1 MSDAPAPAEG
11 AWPRTDRVEI
21 GIGLQS
27 DKPAGEYARLARL
40 AEQSEIDVISV
51 FSDLMFQPPLFALLE
66 MAAATERVRLG
77 AACWNPYSMHPYE
90 IAGQVAALDLA
101 SHGRAYLGLARGT
114 WLHSV
119 GLDQPAP
126 VLRLR
131 EAVDY
136 VRDLLAGDP
145 AGVDGEVFRRDP
157 GVTLRFPV
165 QRSRV
170 PLLLGVWGPKGCA
183 LAGAVA
189 DEVKVGGSANPA
201 LVPVMRERFVPGELQ
216 AGRAVGSTRV
226 VLGAVT
232 VVDEDG
238 ERARSR
244 VRAEAAMYLAVVA
257 QLDPTVELPPGL
269 LRAVQERVAAG
280 DHDGAGALI
289 PDDLLDLFAFSGTPE
304 QVAAQ
309 AQRLIDAGVDRIE
322 FGTPHGLRDDT
333 GIELIGNRVLPLLDR
348 RRGRDVPPDGDLVAV
363 GGRRT
368 R

>member
-1 MSDAPAPAEG
+1 MSNAPAEG

-66 MAAATERVRLG
+66 MAVATERVRLG

-114 WLHSV
+114 WLHGV

-126 VLRLR
+126 LTHLR
-131 EAVDY
+131 EAVRY
-136 VRDLLAGDP
+136 VRDLLAGDA
-145 AGVDGEVFRRDP
+145 AGVEGEVFRRDP
-157 GVTLRFPV
+157 GVALRFPV

-170 PLLLGVWGPKGCA
+170 PLLLGVWGPRACA
-183 LAGAVA
+183 LAGTVA

-201 LVPVMRERFVPGELQ
+201 LVAVMRERLAPGERE
-216 AGRAVGSTRV
+216 AGRAAGSTRL

-244 VRAEAAMYLAVVA
+244 ARAEVAMYLAVVA
-257 QLDPTVELPPGL
+257 RLDPTVELPAGL
-269 LRAVQERVAAG
+269 LERIQDRVAAG
-280 DHDGAGALI
+280 EHSGAGALI
-289 PDDLLDLFAFSGTPE
+289 PDDVLDRFAFSGTPE

-309 AQRLIDAGVDRIE
+309 AQRLIDAGADRIE
-322 FGTPHGLRDDT
+322 FGTPHGLEDDT
-333 GIELIGNRVLPLLDR
+333 GIALIGQRVVPLLDR
-348 RRGRDVPPDGDLVAV
+348 RQRRDVPPDEDLLVV
-363 GGRRT
+363 GGKAGA
-368 R
+368 